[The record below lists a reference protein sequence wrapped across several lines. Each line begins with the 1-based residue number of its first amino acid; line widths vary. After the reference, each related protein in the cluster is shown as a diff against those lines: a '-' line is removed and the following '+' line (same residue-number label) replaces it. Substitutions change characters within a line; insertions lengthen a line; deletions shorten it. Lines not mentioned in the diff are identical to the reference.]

1 MAQTIKVE
9 VTSSDIKAKVIELIQ
24 SLSTIV
30 NIEIENEVISRQIEP
45 EDIVHMSYLGKGVTI
60 TIYGKR

>member
-1 MAQTIKVE
+1 MPRKVKVE

-30 NIEIENEVISRQIEP
+30 NIEIENEVIDRQIDP
-45 EDIVHMSYLGKGVTI
+45 EDIFHMSYLGKGVTI
-60 TIYGKR
+60 KIHGKR